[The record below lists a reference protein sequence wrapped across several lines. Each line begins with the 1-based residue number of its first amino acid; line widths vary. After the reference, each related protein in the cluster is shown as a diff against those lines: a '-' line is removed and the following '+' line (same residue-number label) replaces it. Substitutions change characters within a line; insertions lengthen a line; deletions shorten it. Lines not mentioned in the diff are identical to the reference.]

1 MYCGLYFAIKE
12 FTIKTEKTEH
22 GIIKEIIVYPEI
34 VRVSSS
40 GPAAE
45 LYPDSLGDYHLLP
58 DNITLNDLP
67 VYQHSARDDRFIISN
82 GNLIISSKSVTC
94 HFISANFWFITHEI
108 SNSGLREFSSVRQEE
123 QLTPDLGWQYN
134 RYPNCRTVQQCKN
147 ENW

>member
-1 MYCGLYFAIKE
+1 MYCGLYFAIRD
-12 FTIKTEKTEH
+12 ISNSVV
-22 GIIKEIIVYPEI
+22 IKEETVVYPDI

-58 DNITLNDLP
+58 DNITLNDFP

-82 GNLIISSKSVTC
+82 GNLIKSSKSVTC

-108 SNSGLREFSSVRQEE
+108 SNSGLREFSSVKQDER
-123 QLTPDLGWQYN
+123 LAADLGWQYN
-134 RYPNCRTVQQCKN
+134 RYPNCRTVRIV
-147 ENW
+147 EG